1 MLLKFIIGVV
11 NNGMSIIGSDQ
22 AVQGLVKGAIVFA
35 AVAIDYLRSAG
46 NHKPSMLLDMENN
59 RKTEI
64 DFLNGKFIEFG
75 SQADIDTPY
84 NSTMR
89 ALVKGLESKQK

>member
-1 MLLKFIIGVV
+1 
-11 NNGMSIIGSDQ
+11 
-22 AVQGLVKGAIVFA
+22 
-35 AVAIDYLRSAG
+35 
-46 NHKPSMLLDMENN
+46 MLLDIENN

-84 NSTMR
+84 NITMR